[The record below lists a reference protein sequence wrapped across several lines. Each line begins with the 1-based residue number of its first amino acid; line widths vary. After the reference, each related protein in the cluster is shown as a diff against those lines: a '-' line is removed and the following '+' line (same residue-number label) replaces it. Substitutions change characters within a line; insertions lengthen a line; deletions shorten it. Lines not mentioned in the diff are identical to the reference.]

1 MGLLRKSNHEEPVV
15 PQKEAPR
22 VVSAPVEPT
31 IPIIRKNT
39 MANNINEINRIAA
52 DTKFTGDLATR
63 TDIRID
69 GTFEGRLFCDARVV
83 VGEKAIIKGDIFC
96 TFIDFNGTMLGGNFY
111 VKDTLSLKAGCSVQ
125 GDLYFQKFQVELDA
139 KYAGKCQMIGEA
151 EFNKVSAPVAA
162 MLQKA

>member
-1 MGLLRKSNHEEPVV
+1 
-15 PQKEAPR
+15 
-22 VVSAPVEPT
+22 
-31 IPIIRKNT
+31 
-39 MANNINEINRIAA
+39 
-52 DTKFTGDLATR
+52 
-63 TDIRID
+63 
-69 GTFEGRLFCDARVV
+69 
-83 VGEKAIIKGDIFC
+83 
-96 TFIDFNGTMLGGNFY
+96 

>member
-1 MGLLRKSNHEEPVV
+1 MEPVNV
-15 PQKEAPR
+15 NEVSRISAGTIFKGEITTPTDLR
-22 VVSAPVEPT
+22 V
-31 IPIIRKNT
+31 
-39 MANNINEINRIAA
+39 
-52 DTKFTGDLATR
+52 
-63 TDIRID
+63 D
-69 GTFEGRLFCDARVV
+69 GTYEGKICSKGRVV
-83 VGEKAIIKGDIFC
+83 VGEKAQIKGDIIC
-96 TFIDFNGTMLGGNFY
+96 QNVDFTGTMHGNFY